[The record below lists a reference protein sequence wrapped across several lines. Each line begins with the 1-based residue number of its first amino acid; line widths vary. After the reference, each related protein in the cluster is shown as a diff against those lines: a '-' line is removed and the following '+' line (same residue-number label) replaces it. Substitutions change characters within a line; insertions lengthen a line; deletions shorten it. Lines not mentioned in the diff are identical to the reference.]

1 MLGKFLNR
9 ETTVLA
15 VISLAIGLVGFF
27 SSYNTSSTARISYRQ
42 TPEMGDFIV
51 VSFPMA
57 TSKERALKSFSI
69 SPATVGEL
77 QWLEGKHELIF
88 IPSEGLNPH
97 TSYTIKIKPPS
108 LFAQLTSVA
117 DQKTFQPKNLPV
129 KFSVRLPDNQ
139 TIYYITEAG
148 LKRPVTMEVFNSY
161 ESNREEDIQTVDKS
175 TLDLYPDNLLI
186 HPGNGS
192 PVYKLEN
199 GVKRHVQNVETFN
212 ALGFDWNSIALVNQF
227 ELDSYPE
234 GEPLTIGIL
243 PSVETAANQNATKG
257 KLIDIDLTA
266 MKLTMWEDGK
276 IVEEVPV
283 AGQGN
288 PKTSP
293 TRKGFFTIL
302 SKEENHL
309 SSISRVWMPW
319 SMRYSGGYFIHGWPY
334 WPNGSKL
341 TSKFSGGCVRLFDND
356 VEKVYQFAEIGT
368 SVIVR

>member
-1 MLGKFLNR
+1 MSGKFLNN
-9 ETTVLA
+9 ETVVLT
-15 VISLAIGLVGFF
+15 VISLAIGIGLFWYSHE
-27 SSYNTSSTARISYRQ
+27 SSSIQISYRQ

-51 VSFPMA
+51 ISFPIPV
-57 TSKERALKSFSI
+57 SKEKALKSFSI
-69 SPATVGEL
+69 APAVVGEWQWSEERRELLFVPTVGL
-77 QWLEGKHELIF
+77 DPDK
-88 IPSEGLNPH
+88 
-97 TSYTIKIKPPS
+97 SYTVKIKPPS
-108 LFAQLTSVA
+108 LFAQLTSGT

-129 KFSVRLPDNQ
+129 KFNARLPGNP

-148 LKRPVTMEVFNSY
+148 LKRPISPEVFSSYPDNS
-161 ESNREEDIQTVDKS
+161 EENIQTIDKE

-186 HPGNGS
+186 HLSSGS

-199 GVKRHVQNVETFN
+199 GIKKHVPKVEVFN
-212 ALGFDWNSIALVNQF
+212 ALGFDWNSIALVNQL

-234 GEPLTIGIL
+234 GEPLTIGKW
-243 PSVETAANQNATKG
+243 PSVETAANPNSAKG
-257 KLIDIDLTA
+257 KMIDVDLTA

-276 IVEEVPV
+276 IVGEVPV

-334 WPNGSKL
+334 WPNGAKL
-341 TSKFSGGCVRLFDND
+341 TSKYSGGCVRLFDND
-356 VEKVYQFAEIGT
+356 VQKVFEFAEIGT
-368 SVIVR
+368 AIIIK